1 MGWLKGLEPSTF
13 WATTRRSN
21 QLSYSHHMANTE
33 LLVYLKMKEMQIPN
47 DLFTEKIIVR
57 EKLTEVSYLG

>member
-1 MGWLKGLEPSTF
+1 
-13 WATTRRSN
+13 
-21 QLSYSHHMANTE
+21 MANTE